1 VSAPAERSHATSG
14 LVSVVVVTADSG
26 AGVIGCIANVLS
38 STTPVEVLVV
48 DNASRDGS
56 IEQIAA
62 RFADDPRVRILRN
75 QTNLGFGAA
84 CNRGAAAANGD
95 VILLLNPDCMI
106 GADTIARLRAVL
118 ESDASMGLVGVL
130 QVDAEGHVD
139 PASRRRDPLFRR
151 ALMSVFG
158 LDRFATRWPS
168 FAGVDMPPA
177 ASAPAIEAV
186 DAVSGALMA
195 VPRAVFEQVRGFDE
209 DYFLHCEDLDL
220 CRRVRDAGYRVVCA
234 NDVRVVHGKG
244 GSSRHRPVFV
254 AWHKRRGM
262 WRWFTKFDP
271 AARNPLL
278 RVLVWCGIWSAFAA
292 SVPLLFLRRRRR
304 RVARAA

>member
-158 LDRFATRWPS
+158 LDRFATRWAS

-177 ASAPAIEAV
+177 ASAPVIEAV

-195 VPRAVFEQVRGFDE
+195 VSRAVFEQVRGFDE
-209 DYFLHCEDLDL
+209 GYFLHCEDLDL
-220 CRRVRDAGYRVVCA
+220 CRRVRDAGYRVICA

-244 GSSRHRPVFV
+244 GSSRHRPLFV

-292 SVPLLFLRRRRR
+292 SVPLLFLRRRR
-304 RVARAA
+304 VARAA

>member
-1 VSAPAERSHATSG
+1 MSAPAERSHATVG
-14 LVSVVVVTADSG
+14 LVSIVVVTADSG
-26 AGVIGCIANVLS
+26 AEVIGCITRVLG

-56 IEQIAA
+56 IEQMAA

-75 QTNLGFGAA
+75 EANLGFGAA

-95 VILLLNPDCMI
+95 VILLLNPDCI
-106 GADTIARLRAVL
+106 IDADTVARLRAVL
-118 ESDASMGLVGVL
+118 ESDTRMGLVGVL
-130 QVDAEGHVD
+130 QIDAEGHVD

-151 ALMSVFG
+151 ALMSAFG

-177 ASAPAIEAV
+177 TSAPAIEAV

-195 VPRAVFEQVRGFDE
+195 LPRAVFEQVRGFDE
-209 DYFLHCEDLDL
+209 GYFLHCEDLDL
-220 CRRVRDAGYRVVCA
+220 CRRVRDAGYRVICA

-292 SVPLLFLRRRRR
+292 SVPLLFLLRR

>member
-1 VSAPAERSHATSG
+1 MSAPPERSQATNG

-26 AGVIGCIANVLS
+26 AGVTECIANVLG
-38 STTPVEVLVV
+38 STAPVEVLVV
-48 DNASRDGS
+48 DNASRDGA

-75 QTNLGFGAA
+75 ETNLGFGAA
-84 CNRGAAAANGD
+84 CNRGAAVANGD
-95 VILLLNPDCMI
+95 VVLLLNPDCMI
-106 GADTIARLRAVL
+106 DADTVARLRAIL
-118 ESDASMGLVGVL
+118 ESDTRMGLVGVL
-130 QVDAEGHVD
+130 QVDAEGHID
-139 PASRRRDPLFRR
+139 PASRRRDPLLLR
-151 ALMSVFG
+151 ALMSLSG
-158 LDRFATRWPS
+158 LDRFATSRPS

-186 DAVSGALMA
+186 DAVSGALMTL
-195 VPRAVFEQVRGFDE
+195 PRAVFEQVGRFDE
-209 DYFLHCEDLDL
+209 GYFLHCEDLDL

-278 RVLVWCGIWSAFAA
+278 RVLVWCGIWSAFVA
-292 SVPLLFLRRRRR
+292 SVPLLFLRRRR
-304 RVARAA
+304 VARAA

>member
-1 VSAPAERSHATSG
+1 MSEPAERAHATAG

-26 AGVIGCIANVLS
+26 AGVSGCVANVLA
-38 STTPVEVLVV
+38 STVPVEVIVV
-48 DNASRDGS
+48 DNASSDGS

-62 RFADDPRVRILRN
+62 RFAGDRRARVLRN
-75 QTNLGFGAA
+75 ERNLGFGTA
-84 CNRGAAAANGD
+84 CNRGAAVANGD
-95 VILLLNPDCMI
+95 VVLLLNPDCMI
-106 GADTIARLRAVL
+106 DADTIARLRTVL
-118 ESDASMGLVGVL
+118 ESDTRAGLVGVL
-130 QVDAEGHVD
+130 QIDAEGQVD

-151 ALMSVFG
+151 ALASIFG
-158 LDRFATRWPS
+158 LDRFATRWPV
-168 FAGVDMPPA
+168 FAGVDMPPL
-177 ASAPAIEAV
+177 ASAPAIEPV

-195 VPRAVFEQVRGFDE
+195 LPRAVFERIGGFDE
-209 DYFLHCEDLDL
+209 GYFLHCEDLDL

-234 NDVRVVHGKG
+234 NEVRVVHGKG

-271 AARNPLL
+271 AARNPLW
-278 RVLVWCGIWSAFAA
+278 RVLVWFGIWSAFAA
-292 SVPLLFLRRRRR
+292 SVPLLLLRRR